1 MITALVPGAAVIDI
15 RFYQAAAVV
24 IPTLV
29 VAAAL
34 VSRSPDREARQ
45 PGPAPR
51 RRAVWGVTGAIVA
64 ACLVLVAELLALG
77 SLAAGET
84 AAWTFV
90 VVLAAITLLCA
101 GLAIM
106 AVQPLVEP
114 LRGTWLQG
122 IERLVIVTTAVFAAA
137 AISLAFLET

>member
-1 MITALVPGAAVIDI
+1 MVDI
-15 RFYQAAAVV
+15 RFFQAAVVV
-24 IPTLV
+24 IPTLF

-34 VSRSPDREARQ
+34 MKRGLDPEDGQSARE
-45 PGPAPR
+45 PR
-51 RRAVWGVTGAIVA
+51 LAGGLGIAGAIIA

-90 VVLAAITLLCA
+90 VVLTAITLLSA

-106 AVQPLVEP
+106 AVQRLVEP
-114 LRGTWLQG
+114 LRGTWLEG
-122 IERLVIVTTAVFAAA
+122 IEWLVIVTTAVFAAA
-137 AISLAFLET
+137 AISLALLER

>member
-1 MITALVPGAAVIDI
+1 MVDI
-15 RFYQAAAVV
+15 RFYQAAVVV

-34 VSRSPDREARQ
+34 ASSAFDTEGRQSGRE
-45 PGPAPR
+45 PR
-51 RRAVWGVTGAIVA
+51 RPGGLGIAGAIIA

-77 SLAAGET
+77 ALAAGET

-90 VVLAAITLLCA
+90 VVLAAITLLSA
-101 GLAIM
+101 GLAIR
-106 AVQPLVEP
+106 AVHRLVEP
-114 LRGTWLQG
+114 LRGTWLEG
-122 IERLVIVTTAVFAAA
+122 IEWLVIVTTAVFAAA

>member
-1 MITALVPGAAVIDI
+1 MVDI
-15 RFYQAAAVV
+15 RFYQAAVVV

-34 VSRSPDREARQ
+34 MSRGPGPEARQ
-45 PGPAPR
+45 PGPGPR
-51 RRAVWGVTGAIVA
+51 RGAGLGIAGAIIA

-90 VVLAAITLLCA
+90 VVLTAITLLSA

-106 AVQPLVEP
+106 AVHRLVEP
-114 LRGTWLQG
+114 LRGTWLEG

>member
-1 MITALVPGAAVIDI
+1 MVDI
-15 RFYQAAAVV
+15 RFYQAAVVV
-24 IPTLV
+24 IPILV
-29 VAAAL
+29 VAAAFM
-34 VSRSPDREARQ
+34 SRDLDPEGRQSGRE
-45 PGPAPR
+45 PR
-51 RRAVWGVTGAIVA
+51 WLGGLGITGAIVA

-90 VVLAAITLLCA
+90 VVLTAITLLSA
-101 GLAIM
+101 GLAVM
-106 AVQPLVEP
+106 AVHQLVEP

-122 IERLVIVTTAVFAAA
+122 IEWLVIVTTAVFAAA